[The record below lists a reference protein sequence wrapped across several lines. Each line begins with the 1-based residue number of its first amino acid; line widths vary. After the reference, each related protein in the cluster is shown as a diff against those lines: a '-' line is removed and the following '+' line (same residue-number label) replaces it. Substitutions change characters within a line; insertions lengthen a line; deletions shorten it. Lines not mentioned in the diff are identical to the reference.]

1 MGYTHTHQI
10 ANYLVIS
17 TSTHEHAWV
26 KQTHACSSTPTSTD
40 RGFAESVRLAEEVGV
55 LKGGCA
61 PSQLLRQVAVE
72 ALGGTGGGRP
82 AGALP
87 GLGQLQALHLLGHQ
101 PREVSAPRARRKR
114 GGFIPSFF
122 HLIVVAAAA
131 VHRKPKTRVGMEM
144 ESKSEDSMLF

>member
-1 MGYTHTHQI
+1 MR
-10 ANYLVIS
+10 
-17 TSTHEHAWV
+17 
-26 KQTHACSSTPTSTD
+26 CSSTPTSTD

-55 LKGGCA
+55 LKGGRA

-72 ALGGTGGGRP
+72 ALGGAGGGRP

-87 GLGQLQALHLLGHQ
+87 GLRQLQALHLLGHQ
-101 PREVSAPRARRKR
+101 PREVSASRARRNR

-122 HLIVVAAAA
+122 HLIVVAAA